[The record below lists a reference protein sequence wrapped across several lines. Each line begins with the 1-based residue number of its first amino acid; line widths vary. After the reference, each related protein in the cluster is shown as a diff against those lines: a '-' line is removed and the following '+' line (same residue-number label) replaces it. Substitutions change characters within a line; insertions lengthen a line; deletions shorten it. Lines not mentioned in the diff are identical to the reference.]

1 MQEGGVAQQGGY
13 SKGQGCRARHGPADP
28 DSAGRRAE
36 EAAHAA
42 AGAAPRLPAS
52 VYCLQP
58 ACAAAGGAP
67 PGAAS
72 ARAADGR
79 ALSAE
84 RVDGR
89 AQLRVNDSAAATAL
103 RWDAGQGAWA
113 AHATAGGGQAVLA
126 ARAQWLPGGA
136 QVPGCGPLCA
146 GSEPGC
152 QAAPFQLFFPIPYT
166 LYHIP
171 YTIYLNP
178 IKETL

>member
-1 MQEGGVAQQGGY
+1 MLPQ
-13 SKGQGCRARHGPADP
+13 
-28 DSAGRRAE
+28 GRRRACRPPCTACSQRAQRR
-36 EAAHAA
+36 AARR
-42 AGAAPRLPAS
+42 P
-52 VYCLQP
+52 
-58 ACAAAGGAP
+58 AP
-67 PGAAS
+67 PARAPQTAARS
-72 ARAADGR
+72 AR
-79 ALSAE
+79 SAST
-84 RVDGR
+84 G
-89 AQLRVNDSAAATAL
+89 VNDSAAATAL